1 MYSFDLIIYLT
12 EKGLKKE
19 NNLAVLKEVTL
30 ILRASYQKVFLYSLK
45 NISFIYERK
54 IYRYE
59 YN

>member
-30 ILRASYQKVFLYSLK
+30 ILRASYQNVFLYSLK

-59 YN
+59 CN

>member
-19 NNLAVLKEVTL
+19 NNLAVLKEVIL
-30 ILRASYQKVFLYSLK
+30 ILRASYQNVFLYSLK

-59 YN
+59 CN

>member
-30 ILRASYQKVFLYSLK
+30 ILRASYQNIFLYSLK

-59 YN
+59 CN

>member
-59 YN
+59 CN

>member
-12 EKGLKKE
+12 EKSLKKE

-54 IYRYE
+54 IYRYDC
-59 YN
+59 N

>member
-30 ILRASYQKVFLYSLK
+30 ILSYQKVFLYSLK

-59 YN
+59 CN

>member
-12 EKGLKKE
+12 EKSLKKE

-30 ILRASYQKVFLYSLK
+30 ILRASYQNVFVYSLK

>member
-19 NNLAVLKEVTL
+19 NNLVVLKEVTL
-30 ILRASYQKVFLYSLK
+30 ILRASYQNVFLYSLK

>member
-30 ILRASYQKVFLYSLK
+30 ILRASYQNVFLYSLK

-54 IYRYE
+54 MYRYE
-59 YN
+59 CN

>member
-30 ILRASYQKVFLYSLK
+30 ILRASYQNVFLYSLK

>member
-12 EKGLKKE
+12 EKGLKKG

-30 ILRASYQKVFLYSLK
+30 ILRASYQNVFLYSLK